1 MREVLLNVLLTSF
14 TSFLLPC
21 LPSRPRYWWWESVVQ
36 LQVLLLVAA
45 EVFGRV
51 LPVSQNALMLMAVLG
66 GIAFT
71 NMMCAPVRDHLL
83 VLLEY
88 GYLTVLSLTIT
99 LGLYFTGSESIDG
112 TAMVRMLVSL
122 FTPCVPMWRS
132 QFAPHRYP
140 GECCSSVLGTHTGT
154 PSLHVRRVGPR
165 AP

>member
-1 MREVLLNVLLTSF
+1 M
-14 TSFLLPC
+14 
-21 LPSRPRYWWWESVVQ
+21 Q
-36 LQVLLLVAA
+36 LQVLVLVAA

-99 LGLYFTGSESIDG
+99 LGLYFTGSDSIDG
-112 TAMVRMLVSL
+112 TAMVSI
-122 FTPCVPMWRS
+122 
-132 QFAPHRYP
+132 APHRQS
-140 GECCSSVLGTHTGT
+140 GWSCGIRLEHAHHLSVQCTHA
-154 PSLHVRRVGPR
+154 RVGYLTGSGPLALGRPVEGGIDRRGRTR
-165 AP
+165 AIDNHACYSRVRHSHPKRMLQCELFR